1 MALTQQLARVSPAC
15 LERCRESA
23 LDTPGAAPGWD
34 PPDTDLLDTDWGVWG
49 LLWYARRTGVAEGLT
64 APIARAVDGDPG
76 GDVGFLDH
84 DEVYD
89 GFGDPPRLL
98 TAQSVREV
106 TRALDGIDLD
116 TLLTDLPASPAEAA
130 RACGFRGFDG
140 DVREYL
146 VRHFHALREFYREA
160 ARRGLCVV
168 VWID

>member
-1 MALTQQLARVSPAC
+1 MALTQQLARVSPAY

-23 LDTPGAAPGWD
+23 LDTPGAAPGRD

-49 LLWYARRTGVAEGLT
+49 LLWYGRRTGADAG
-64 APIARAVDGDPG
+64 PIALIERAVDGDPG
-76 GDVGFLDH
+76 GNVGFLDH

-89 GFGDPPRLL
+89 GFGDPPQLL
-98 TAQSVREV
+98 TARAVREV
-106 TRALDGIDLD
+106 ARGLDGIDLD
-116 TLLTDLPASPAEAA
+116 TFLTGLPAPPAEAA
-130 RACGFRGFDG
+130 EVCGFRGFDG

-160 ARRGLCVV
+160 GRRGLCVV